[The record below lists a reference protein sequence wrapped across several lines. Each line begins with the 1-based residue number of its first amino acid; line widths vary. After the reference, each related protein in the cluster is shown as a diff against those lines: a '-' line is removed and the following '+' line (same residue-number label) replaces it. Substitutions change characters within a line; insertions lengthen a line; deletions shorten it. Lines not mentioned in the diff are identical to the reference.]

1 MTKVAEVATKA
12 MWQSQQYQFAVVAV
26 GKGEFEKVYVHPRY
40 LPKGVKKDIIIR
52 NGRLKGRTTYFDLHK
67 VVEFEGV
74 KYTKMNIKGAGAAW
88 KIDHEID
95 PNFQPQGPQMRTRRR
110 FNSSRIWGGLMM
122 PDAQEEMEIYSQ
134 IKKIL
139 KFSPIVAINR
149 VPPQIEREIKTDKK
163 FQDFELAQL
172 VRLSDTELRISDLWA
187 NEAPDCPIE
196 PEIIADCAIQL
207 IRLQI
212 ELKKQKKGFDFEGD
226 IKDNTYVDGT
236 FTDAEN
242 FVIRRMSRE
251 ESIRIVARLIMDLSD
266 PFPRI
271 NESNRYFGRI
281 DKTLNTKLAEIVESW
296 EDEER
301 EMERLGLQLDHAI

>member
-1 MTKVAEVATKA
+1 MINVAKLATTR
-12 MWQSQQYQFAVVAV
+12 MWQSQQYHFAVVAV
-26 GKGEFEKVYVHPRY
+26 GKGEFEKIYVHPRY
-40 LPKGVKKDIIIR
+40 APKEAKKDTIIR
-52 NGRLKGRTTYFDLHK
+52 EGRAKGRTTYFDLQK
-67 VVEFEGV
+67 AVEFEGV
-74 KYTKMNIKGAGAAW
+74 RYTKMNIKGVGAKW
-88 KIDHEID
+88 KADHEID
-95 PNFQPQGPQMRTRRR
+95 PNFQPKGPQMRTWRR

-122 PDAQEEMEIYSQ
+122 PDAKEEMETYSQ

-149 VPPQIEREIKTDKK
+149 VPQQIEREIKIGKK

-172 VRLSDTELRISDLWA
+172 VRLSGTELRISDLWA
-187 NEAPDCPIE
+187 NEAPDCLIE
-196 PEIIADCAIQL
+196 PERIADCAIQL

-236 FTDAEN
+236 ITDAEN

-251 ESIRIVARLIMDLSD
+251 ESIRILVRLIMDLSD
-266 PFPRI
+266 PFPLI

-301 EMERLGLQLDHAI
+301 EMERLGLQLDHVI